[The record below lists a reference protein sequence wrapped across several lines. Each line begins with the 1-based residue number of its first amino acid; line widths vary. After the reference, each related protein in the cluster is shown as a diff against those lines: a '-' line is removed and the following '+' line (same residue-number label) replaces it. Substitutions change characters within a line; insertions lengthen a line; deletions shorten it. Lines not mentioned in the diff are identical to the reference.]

1 LTSFFPSIDGWRI
14 STFFFVRRCQV
25 LSIQREQKSFAAA
38 AAAAAGRKSFS
49 TVMTTMEKTMIS
61 NHFWSLRPFMMKQ
74 AASGNFKITPFVQI
88 SGNGRRQKQSGKV
101 ILTGAAVFDAV

>member
-14 STFFFVRRCQV
+14 STFVRRCQV
-25 LSIQREQKSFAAA
+25 LSIQREQKSFA